1 MREVRHRFQ
10 IGRAFES
17 PLARLLPVG
26 NGLRREPRLGVVVC
40 QQFGL
45 GRGGR
50 GELGLQDVR
59 NARVIL
65 LPRAAQQRLIGGILH
80 QDVLKEVGRLGEEA
94 VLVEQ
99 LGLDQ
104 LRQPVLESWLVH
116 RRHGTQEG
124 IRKLPP
130 QDGAKLRH
138 IFDWGQP
145 VQPGHQ
151 GVL

>member
-1 MREVRHRFQ
+1 M
-10 IGRAFES
+10 
-17 PLARLLPVG
+17 
-26 NGLRREPRLGVVVC
+26 
-40 QQFGL
+40 
-45 GRGGR
+45 
-50 GELGLQDVR
+50 R

-65 LPRAAQQRLIGGILH
+65 LPGAAQQRLIGGILH
-80 QDVLKEVGRLGEEA
+80 QGVLKEVGRLGEDA
-94 VLVEQ
+94 ALVEQ
-99 LGLDQ
+99 LGRDQ
-104 LRQPVLESWLVH
+104 LCQTLLQRGLVH

-138 IFDWGQP
+138 LFDGGQP

>member
-17 PLARLLPVG
+17 PLARLLPIG
-26 NGLRREPRLGVVVC
+26 NGLRREPRLGVVVR

-45 GRGGR
+45 GRGGL
-50 GELGLQDVR
+50 GELGLQDLR

-80 QDVLKEVGRLGEEA
+80 QGMLKEVGRLGEDA
-94 VLVEQ
+94 ALVEQ

-104 LRQPVLESWLVH
+104 LCQTRAAAWARPSAPRHAGAHTQTPAPGPRQAVPRL
-116 RRHGTQEG
+116 
-124 IRKLPP
+124 
-130 QDGAKLRH
+130 
-138 IFDWGQP
+138 
-145 VQPGHQ
+145 
-151 GVL
+151 